1 MIKWWAVF
9 AVAILAAT
17 GLTLVIAIVCTES
30 LVYGIV
36 MEMIILAGYLAVC
49 ALVADKIE
57 ERRER
62 DEEDVEIQF

>member
-1 MIKWWAVF
+1 MIKWWAAF

-17 GLTLVIAIVCTES
+17 GLTLVIAVS
-30 LVYGIV
+30 DVVSPVYGV
-36 MEMIILAGYLAVC
+36 VLEMIILGGYLAVC

-62 DEEDVEIQF
+62 DEKDVEI